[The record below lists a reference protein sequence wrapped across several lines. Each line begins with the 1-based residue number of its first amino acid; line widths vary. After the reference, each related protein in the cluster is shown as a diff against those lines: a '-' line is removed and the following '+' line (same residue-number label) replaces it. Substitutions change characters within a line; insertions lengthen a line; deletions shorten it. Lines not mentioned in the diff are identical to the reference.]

1 MIGLKMKFCC
11 YNFGMVMMDG
21 ISEVL
26 DRILVILI
34 GKSMIH
40 HHIPN
45 RPSVELQTTYIYHDD
60 PN

>member
-1 MIGLKMKFCC
+1 
-11 YNFGMVMMDG
+11 MMDG

-40 HHIPN
+40 HYIPN